1 MNIINETPLLTPAQK
16 SLLERCASSS
26 FKLGGFRSLDD
37 IVTKLKVDVFIEPGF
52 PPERQVDDYYNK
64 AIEYWKKVLRKL
76 REGMR
81 EDEYRKA
88 SEKLEKIF
96 WERKAYASMKLLGLY
111 NSENNIIKLFPEAM
125 AEADA
130 SKIEEYLVSTFAHEV
145 MHAYFNRPQ
154 HEKYPYAMFV
164 EEPLAEFG
172 MLLYLHETHSQYY
185 DWAHN
190 NVSGKNCCYRYGAN
204 IMGQYLGGD
213 QSLKTYL
220 EEYKIPIGEYQMP
233 DFSNGRIEIPKEG
246 DFVDMANQNF
256 VAEWTPV
263 YSIPPTYFWDDATK
277 TLGLNGDWRSRRD
290 LSYHIRILLRY
301 HLSGDIEHLYIGKDY
316 ICDRSCRDFDSDIP
330 TMVSPKHKELT
341 SINGIL
347 VRKED
352 YKDIESFGEGYF
364 KLKREGKWGILDS
377 KLKPITPFQYDKIED
392 FDKNDL
398 CKVIIGKSYGLVNKQ
413 GEEQVP
419 VKYKYIKKLDF
430 SNELYVAEFNGK
442 LAIIDLNNNP
452 ITQFKYD
459 DIWWF
464 DSNDLCKV
472 RIGKNWGLINKQGVE
487 QVPVEYEDLKEM
499 DDLNDPQN
507 DTRYYKAFLNNKWG
521 IIDSYNNKITQ
532 IKYDESMYC
541 RPKFDESGLCEV
553 KIGKLMGLVNKKGVE
568 QIPVVYEEPITRCE
582 ITYKCGEI
590 VTRKVCEYVVKQ
602 NGEQFRIN
610 EYGRKIDKN
619 GKIL

>member
-1 MNIINETPLLTPAQK
+1 MRISNADNLLIKKQVD
-16 SLLERCASSS
+16 LLKQSASKP
-26 FKLGGFRSLDD
+26 FMLGDFVSLDD
-37 IVTKLKVDVFIEPGF
+37 ILTKLKVGVFIEPGK
-52 PPERQVDDYYNK
+52 PERVVDSYYDK
-64 AIEYWKKVLRKL
+64 AIEYWKNVYKKL
-76 REGMR
+76 YEMSR
-81 EDEYRKA
+81 EDESLRNECQKA
-88 SEKLEKIF
+88 EVKIWKLNI
-96 WERKAYASMKLLGLY
+96 ERKAHSTMRLFGLY
-111 NSENNIIKLFPEAM
+111 DSQNNIIKLFPEAM
-125 AEADA
+125 ADADTG
-130 SKIEEYLVSTFAHEV
+130 KMDEYLVSTFAHEV

-154 HEKYPYAMFV
+154 HEKYPYALLV

-172 MLLYLHETHSQYY
+172 MLLYLHETHSKYY
-185 DWAHN
+185 DWAHD
-190 NVSGKNCCYRYGAN
+190 NVSGKKCCYGYGAV
-204 IMGQYLGGD
+204 IMDQYLGGD
-213 QSLKTYL
+213 RTLKTYL

-233 DFSNGRIEIPKEG
+233 DFSDGCVAMPKEG
-246 DFVDMANQNF
+246 DFVDVADQPF

-263 YSIPPTYFWDDATK
+263 YDIPPTYFWDDATK

-341 SINGIL
+341 FINGIL

-487 QVPVEYEDLKEM
+487 QVPVEYEDIEKLY
-499 DDLNDPQN
+499 DLGDPQN
-507 DTRYYKAFLNNKWG
+507 DTRYYKAVLNNKWG

-532 IKYDESMYC
+532 IKYDKSTDC
-541 RPKFDESGLCEV
+541 RPEFDESGLCEV
-553 KIGKLMGLVNKKGVE
+553 KIGKLMGLVNKQGVE
-568 QIPVVYEEPITRCE
+568 QVPVVYEGNIIRKR
-582 ITYKCGEI
+582 ITYKTPEGE
-590 VTRKVCEYVVKQ
+590 VTRKECEYGVKL
-602 NGEQFRIN
+602 NGEKFT
-610 EYGRKIDKN
+610 IDKFGN
-619 GKIL
+619 RID